1 MGYAPLDTSLI
12 EQRLRDLVPAFE
24 EVNGAAAYH
33 TLKGLQDF
41 RTGTCYVV
49 LAAESNPAADGGQ
62 PRRKAAA
69 SAVFG
74 VVICTRNYRDP
85 HAEAAKDE
93 AIIFAGKARE
103 ALIGWTPGNWSS
115 CTWLKGQVLDS
126 DQDRVL
132 WIDVYHTTHVLGGNP

>member
-1 MGYAPLDTSLI
+1 MSYAPLDTSLI

-85 HAEAAKDE
+85 HAEAAKDD

-103 ALIGWTPGNWSS
+103 ALIGWTPGNWSN

>member
-1 MGYAPLDTSLI
+1 MSFAPLDTSLI
-12 EQRLRDLVPAFE
+12 EQRLRTQVPTFE
-24 EVNGAAAYH
+24 EVNGAAAYN
-33 TLKGLQDF
+33 TLKGLTDF

-49 LAAESNPAADGGQ
+49 LAAESNPAVDGRQ
-62 PRRKAAA
+62 PRHKSAA

-93 AIIFAGKARE
+93 ATIFAGHARE
-103 ALIGWTPGNWSS
+103 ALIGWTPGSWSP
-115 CTWLKGQVLDS
+115 CIWLKGQVLDS
-126 DQDRVL
+126 DQERVL